1 MIPESSANV
10 AAHLPKM
17 ARLQPETPAIFIPNG
32 CDSHQ
37 QTLYD
42 RYTFADLDRE
52 SNRMAHALESIGIR
66 RGVRTVL
73 MVPPGFE
80 FFALTFALFKIGAV
94 PILVDPGMGVK
105 NLKACFA
112 EAQPQAF
119 IGIRKAQLARMLFGW
134 GKSTVNILLT
144 VGRRL
149 LWDVATLE
157 RLLKTDAHDSHYET
171 AHTHDDEVAAILF
184 TSGST
189 GVPKGAVYSHGNFS
203 AQVEM
208 LRMVYDIRPGE
219 IDLPTFPLFALFAPA
234 LGMTSVIPEMD
245 FTRPADVDPAK
256 IIAAIERFQ
265 ITTMFGSPALINRV
279 GRYGEA
285 QGIKLPS
292 LKRAISAGAPV
303 PAAVL
308 KRFTGMLPAGAQVY
322 TPYGAT
328 EALPVCSIGS
338 AEILAETC
346 HATDRGRGICV
357 GKPVPGI
364 ELEII
369 AIADEPIAHWENSLT
384 LGIGEI
390 GEIVVKGP
398 QVTHSYFNR
407 PQSTALGKIP
417 DPDHDSFY
425 HRMGDLGYRDEQG
438 RVWFC
443 GRKAHRVVSGEEVLF
458 TIPCE
463 AIFNTHQDVFR
474 TALVGV
480 GEPGRQRPVL
490 CIELEKGTDTS
501 RLARIHQELLAIG
514 AEHTIT
520 RNIKTFLFHPAFPVD
535 IRHNAKIFREQLA
548 IWAREKLS

>member
-1 MIPESSANV
+1 MSQTASANV
-10 AAHLPKM
+10 AAHLPEM
-17 ARLQPETPAIFIPNG
+17 ARLQPETPAIFIPQG
-32 CDSHQ
+32 HDTRQ
-37 QTLYD
+37 QTSYAK
-42 RYTFADLDRE
+42 YTFAELDRE
-52 SNRMAHALESIGIR
+52 SDRMAAALAATGVK

-94 PILVDPGMGVK
+94 PVLVDPGMGVK
-105 NLKACFA
+105 NLKTCLA
-112 EAQPQAF
+112 EAQPEAF
-119 IGIRKAQLARMLFGW
+119 IGIPKAHLARVFLGW
-134 GKSTVNILLT
+134 GKPTVKNLLT
-144 VGRRL
+144 VGKKFF
-149 LWDVATLE
+149 WGGSTLDKILS
-157 RLLKTDAHDSHYET
+157 RIPKDQQYQT
-171 AHTHDDEVAAILF
+171 AQTSDDETAAILF

-208 LRMVYDIRPGE
+208 LRQVYDIRPGE
-219 IDLPTFPLFALFAPA
+219 VDLPTFPLFALFAPA
-234 LGMTSVIPEMD
+234 LGMTSVVPEMD
-245 FTRPADVDPAK
+245 FTRPADVDPVK
-256 IIAAIERFQ
+256 IIAAIEKFQ

-285 QGIKLPS
+285 NNIQLPS

-308 KRFTGMLPAGAQVY
+308 KRFASMLSDGAQVF

-338 AEILAETC
+338 EEILNETR
-346 HATDRGRGICV
+346 HATDQGKGVCV
-357 GKPVPGI
+357 GRPVPNI
-364 ELEII
+364 QLEII
-369 AIADEPIAHWENSLT
+369 AITDKPISVWDDGLK

-398 QVTHSYFNR
+398 QVTQSYFNR
-407 PQSTALGKIP
+407 EESTALGKIA
-417 DPDHDSFY
+417 DQETRGFF
-425 HRMGDLGYRDEQG
+425 HRMGDLGYLDDQG

-443 GRKAHRVVSGEEVLF
+443 GRKAHRVVTTEATYF

-463 AIFNTHQDVFR
+463 AIFNTHPDVFR

-480 GEPGRQRPVL
+480 GELGNQRPVL

-501 RLARIHQELLAIG
+501 SLEKIHQELIVTG
-514 AEHTIT
+514 GGHEVT
-520 RNIKTFLFHPAFPVD
+520 RQIKTFLFHPEFPVD
-535 IRHNAKIFREQLA
+535 IRHNAKIFREKLA
-548 IWAREKLS
+548 IWAGEKLS